1 MEVQDARD
9 ARRELQAIQEAIGQQ
24 NLIMQR
30 LERNL
35 RRLEDSYGKVT
46 ARLDAI
52 EAARA
57 APDPEKAPTAEK
69 ARPGHLV
76 SFGGQGKHTS
86 RESSDNPG
94 ATPTPEAPPARDPGP
109 APAQE
114 AGSRPSLAARAKSA
128 LRGAILDGSV
138 NATLDKVQTSLQYA
152 DEAAGAIS
160 QIGAMVKASLEA
172 SPDIRQTGIVPIPGG
187 SLALLLDLAKTSQF
201 QKFIANIV
209 AQFLKESEHDQ
220 MHSPDKPQE

>member
-9 ARRELQAIQEAIGQQ
+9 SRREFQAIQEAIGQQ

-57 APDPEKAPTAEK
+57 APDPEKASTTEK

-76 SFGGQGKHTS
+76 SLGGQGKQTS

-94 ATPTPEAPPARDPGP
+94 PTPTPEAPPPGDPSP
-109 APAQE
+109 APA
-114 AGSRPSLAARAKSA
+114 
-128 LRGAILDGSV
+128 
-138 NATLDKVQTSLQYA
+138 
-152 DEAAGAIS
+152 
-160 QIGAMVKASLEA
+160 
-172 SPDIRQTGIVPIPGG
+172 
-187 SLALLLDLAKTSQF
+187 
-201 QKFIANIV
+201 
-209 AQFLKESEHDQ
+209 
-220 MHSPDKPQE
+220 

>member
-1 MEVQDARD
+1 MEVQDVRD
-9 ARRELQAIQEAIGQQ
+9 SRREFQAIQEAIGQQ

-57 APDPEKAPTAEK
+57 APDPEKASAAEK

-76 SFGGQGKHTS
+76 SFGGEGKHAS
-86 RESSDNPG
+86 RESSNNPG
-94 ATPTPEAPPARDPGP
+94 PTPTPEAPQPGDPSP

-114 AGSRPSLAARAKSA
+114 AGPHPSLAARTKSA

-138 NATLDKVQTSLQYA
+138 NATLDKVQASLKHA

-160 QIGAMVKASLEA
+160 QISAMVKASLEGM
-172 SPDIRQTGIVPIPGG
+172 DIRQAGIVPIPGG
-187 SLALLLDLAKTSQF
+187 SLALLLDLAKTPQF

-209 AQFLKESEHDQ
+209 AQFLKESGQDQ
-220 MHSPDKPQE
+220 VLSPDKPQE